1 VIPAPQELSVSIPI
15 VVSGLSF
22 AWPDGSGVFDGLD
35 LVLGAGRT
43 GLVGANGSGKST
55 LLRLL
60 AGELA
65 PARGSVT
72 VTGTLGYLP
81 QDITLRAGLKAE
93 EVLGIAAVRAAI
105 AAVEAGD
112 TAAEHFTVIGEDWDA
127 GARGRAMLDRLGLG
141 HLTLDRR
148 VGELSGG
155 EAVLLAL
162 AALLMRRPGVLLL
175 DEPTNNLDLGA
186 RRLLYD
192 AVEAWRGVMVIVS
205 HDRELLERT
214 DTTVELYQGRTRV
227 FGGTVSGYEAAIA
240 AEQEAARR
248 AVTTAESDLRRQRQ
262 ELADARIKLDRR
274 KRYGRKMWE
283 NKREPKVVM
292 GERKRQ
298 AQVAAGKHRNLH
310 LDRVQQAE
318 HRLTAAESAVR
329 DDDEIRID
337 LPATAVHSRQAVLAL
352 DEVRLRSGPVVTLDL
367 HGPERVALTGPN
379 GAGKTTLLRTITG
392 ELPPGS
398 GQVRLGVPARLLPQR
413 LDILDGALSVADN
426 VARFAPHATP
436 NAIRAGLARLLFP
449 GARAGQQAA
458 TLSGGELFR
467 ATLAALLLA
476 EPAPQLLMLD
486 EPTVLTDI
494 SAAATSASVTDSN
507 PCRSNRLR
515 NVVTCLF
522 RTRLS
527 LYGYQSSRICRS

>member
-1 VIPAPQELSVSIPI
+1 VSTPV

-22 AWPDGSGVFDGLD
+22 AWPDGSVVFDGLD

-65 PARGSVT
+65 PVRGSVS

-81 QDITLRAGLKAE
+81 QDITLRSGLRAE
-93 EVLGIAAVRAAI
+93 EVLGIAGIRAAI

-112 TAAEHFTVIGEDWDA
+112 TAAEHFAVIGEDWDA
-127 GARGRAMLDRLGLG
+127 EARAVALLGRLGLG
-141 HLTLDRR
+141 HIMLDRR

-192 AVEAWRGVMVIVS
+192 AVEAWRGGMVIVS

-214 DTTVELYQGRTRV
+214 GTTVELYQGRARV
-227 FGGTVSGYEAAIA
+227 FGGALSDYEAAVA
-240 AEQEAARR
+240 AEQQAARQ

-262 ELADARIKLDRR
+262 DLADARVKLDRR
-274 KRYGRKMWE
+274 KRYGQKMWD

-318 HRLTAAESAVR
+318 QRLTAAEGAVR
-329 DDDEIRID
+329 DDDEVRID

-352 DEVRLRSGPVVTLDL
+352 EEVRLRSGPVVTLDL
-367 HGPERVALTGPN
+367 RGPERVALTGPN
-379 GAGKTTLLRTITG
+379 GAGKTTLLRTVTG
-392 ELPPGS
+392 DLPPGS
-398 GQVRLGVPARLLPQR
+398 GQVRLAVPARLLPQR
-413 LDILDGALSVADN
+413 LDILDGALSVAGN
-426 VARFAPHATP
+426 AARFAPHASP

-449 GARAGQQAA
+449 GARADQRAA

-486 EPTVLTDI
+486 EPTNNLDLPSVRHLTEALRCYRGALLVASHDI
-494 SAAATSASVTDSN
+494 PFLRALGLT
-507 PCRSNRLR
+507 RWLRLD
-515 NVVTCLF
+515 TGLHEAGP
-522 RTRLS
+522 S
-527 LYGYQSSRICRS
+527 